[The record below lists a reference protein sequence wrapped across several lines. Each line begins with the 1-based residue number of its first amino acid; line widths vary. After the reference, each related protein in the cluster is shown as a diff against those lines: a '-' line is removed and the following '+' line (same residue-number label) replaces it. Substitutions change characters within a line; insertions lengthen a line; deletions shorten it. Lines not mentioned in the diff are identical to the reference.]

1 MYRLGRP
8 APRGSAGRGGGEG
21 RARPPRPAPWS
32 QRSAGRGAGRGRQ
45 GRGVRRGAGREKG
58 AGPRGHLAA
67 LTAQLLS
74 APLPPLLQRLLRRG
88 EARLRKRAAQPGRQ
102 RRANGAL
109 GALVFAWREVLSE
122 STPTDVA
129 SGLQE
134 AGEGVRAWAQ
144 GLNVNGDSGGGRGE
158 GSGAAGRALWGP
170 GGRSWFS
177 GVDGDDLAAAAAD
190 QHHPVQVLG
199 EDLKEL
205 HV

>member
-8 APRGSAGRGGGEG
+8 APRGSARRGDGEG
-21 RARPPRPAPWS
+21 RAQPPRPAPRS
-32 QRSAGRGAGRGRQ
+32 QCSAGRGAGQDRQ
-45 GRGVRRGAGREKG
+45 GRSVRRGE
-58 AGPRGHLAA
+58 GPARATWRPSKPRLF
-67 LTAQLLS
+67 S

-102 RRANGAL
+102 SGAPANGAL

-129 SGLQE
+129 AGLQE
-134 AGEGVRAWAQ
+134 AGKGVRAWAQ